1 MDNVIL
7 VGGDEFREGC
17 VSMDTY
23 LLDKLDKPNPRVAI
37 IPTAAANHQPQKAAE
52 NGVRYF
58 NDLGA
63 NAESIMVLNRE
74 EAQKNSHLKKISE
87 MDLIYFTG
95 GDPEYLLNTLNKTK
109 FMKDVVSSV
118 SKGTFLVGSSAGAM
132 ILGSRMRYRNWMPG
146 TGLIPNTAILPHHEK
161 SDPDRVLSEI
171 QAELAMGTKI
181 IGIDSATGIFFQRGE
196 VEILGEGKAVFYS
209 ENSYKIIRSNS

>member
-1 MDNVIL
+1 
-7 VGGDEFREGC
+7 
-17 VSMDTY
+17 
-23 LLDKLDKPNPRVAI
+23 
-37 IPTAAANHQPQKAAE
+37 
-52 NGVRYF
+52 
-58 NDLGA
+58 
-63 NAESIMVLNRE
+63 
-74 EAQKNSHLKKISE
+74 
-87 MDLIYFTG
+87 
-95 GDPEYLLNTLNKTK
+95 
-109 FMKDVVSSV
+109 
-118 SKGTFLVGSSAGAM
+118 
-132 ILGSRMRYRNWMPG
+132 MPG

>member
-7 VGGDEFREGC
+7 VGGDEFREAC
-17 VSMDTY
+17 VPMDTY
-23 LLDKLDKPNPRVAI
+23 LLDKLGKPKPRVAI

-58 NDLGA
+58 NQLGA
-63 NAESIMVLNRE
+63 NAESIMVLSRE
-74 EAQKNSHLKKISE
+74 DAQKNTYLKNLSE
-87 MDLIYFTG
+87 IDLIYFTG
-95 GDPEYLLNTLNKTK
+95 GDPEYLLNTLNQTK
-109 FMKDVVSSV
+109 FMKDVVSSI

-132 ILGSRMRYRNWMPG
+132 ILGSRMRYRNWMLG

-171 QAELAMGTKI
+171 QAELATGTKI
-181 IGIDSATGIFFQRGE
+181 IGIDSATGIFFQSGE
-196 VEILGEGKAVFYS
+196 VEILGKGKAIFYS
-209 ENSYKIIRSNS
+209 ENNYKIIRSNS